1 MKFYHEW
8 KPRIHLPP
16 LIPLNAMGE
25 INRYTE
31 ILASSAQGNFDNI
44 QGNEITCHLLRVK
57 LINDHF
63 IKVTNKI

>member
-1 MKFYHEW
+1 
-8 KPRIHLPP
+8 
-16 LIPLNAMGE
+16 MGE